1 MAVLEIRIL
10 GLGNVLMGDDGFGP
24 FVVEAIAA
32 GYELPPN
39 VSVIDLGTPGLDLT
53 PFLSGSDVAIIVD
66 TVRAEG
72 SPGDLRI
79 YRREDLFK
87 HGPPMRLGPHDPGLA
102 QTLLTLEFAGCA
114 PKEVILIGA
123 IPQTMAP
130 CGRLTPALRN
140 AVPEA
145 LQAIV
150 RELES
155 LGVSAPWP
163 RSALPVTPWW
173 ERVA

>member
-1 MAVLEIRIL
+1 MPDRDIRVL

-24 FVVEAIAA
+24 FVVEALAA
-32 GYELPPN
+32 AYELPPD

-53 PFLSGSDVAIIVD
+53 PFLSDADAVIIVD

-72 SPGDLRI
+72 SPGDLRV

-114 PKEVILIGA
+114 PKQVILVGV
-123 IPQTMAP
+123 IPQTTAP
-130 CGRLTPALRN
+130 CGHLTPTLRR
-140 AVPEA
+140 AVPDA
-145 LQAIV
+145 LHAIV
-150 RELES
+150 AELES
-155 LGVSAPWP
+155 IGVSPTRRP
-163 RSALPVTPWW
+163 SPLPVTPWW

>member
-1 MAVLEIRIL
+1 MPDRDIRVL

-24 FVVEAIAA
+24 FVVEALAA
-32 GYELPPN
+32 AYQLPPN

-53 PFLSGSDVAIIVD
+53 PFLSDADVVIIVD
-66 TVRAEG
+66 TIRAEG
-72 SPGDLRI
+72 NPGDLRV

-114 PKEVILIGA
+114 PREVLLVGA
-123 IPQTMAP
+123 IPETTAP
-130 CGRLTPALRN
+130 CGRLTPTLRR
-140 AVPEA
+140 AVPDA
-145 LQAIV
+145 LHAIV
-150 RELES
+150 AELES
-155 LGVSAPWP
+155 IGVSPARRP
-163 RSALPVTPWW
+163 SSLPVTPWW